1 VKRRVI
7 DFLEDILNECAYLME
22 RSRGM
27 TYQDFVDNEDL
38 KRAFLRSLEIIGEA
52 SKKVSTYIGRRYP
65 EINWR
70 DIAGMRDKL
79 AHDYFGI
86 NYEVVWKTIIED
98 IPTLFSQMKV
108 VLERESTDTK

>member
-7 DFLEDILNECAYLME
+7 DFLEDILNECAYLMG

-52 SKKVSTYIGRRYP
+52 SKKVSMHIGRRYP

-86 NYEVVWKTIIED
+86 DYEVVWKTIIED
-98 IPTLFSQMKV
+98 IPTLFLQMKV
-108 VLERESTDTK
+108 VLEKESMDAK